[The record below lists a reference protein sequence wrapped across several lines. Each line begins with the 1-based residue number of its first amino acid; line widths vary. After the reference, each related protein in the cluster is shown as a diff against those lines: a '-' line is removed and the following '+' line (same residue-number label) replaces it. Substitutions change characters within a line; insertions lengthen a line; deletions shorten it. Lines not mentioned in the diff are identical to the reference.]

1 METEVLVALI
11 TGGVTV
17 INIVFSGVINHISK
31 KQAQK
36 VADQSEYQGKVQ
48 EKLEEYDDR
57 ITNLENGVQSLLR
70 LEIIRS
76 HDKYIERKFCP
87 VYAKESLSRAYKA
100 YHKLGGNDVA
110 TALYHEVIALPTE
123 LSG

>member
-17 INIVFSGVINHISK
+17 INIVFSGIMNHFTK
-31 KQAQK
+31 KHTQK

-57 ITNLENGVQSLLR
+57 ITNLEVGLQALLR
-70 LEIIRS
+70 MEIIRS
-76 HDKYIERKFCP
+76 HDKYMERKYCP
-87 VYAKESLSRAYKA
+87 VYAKESLNRAYTA
-100 YHKLGGNDVA
+100 YHKLNGNDVA

-123 LSG
+123 LSD